1 MFLVRVAEGY
11 LVKYISIK
19 KHVVDPICFRTKKVS
34 RWTAKRKCN
43 WCELPHTY
51 LGYFYVPLQK
61 YKTTKFNGTKDLEVK
76 AYVKNGI
83 VPGTAYCAVC
93 LVIKLPGV

>member
-1 MFLVRVAEGY
+1 MSLILY
-11 LVKYISIK
+11 
-19 KHVVDPICFRTKKVS
+19 VS
-34 RWTAKRKCN
+34 
-43 WCELPHTY
+43 ELRRCPDEQPKENVTDVNCHTHI
-51 LGYFYVPLQK
+51 LDIYVPLQK

>member
-19 KHVVDPICFRTKKVS
+19 KNMSLILYVS
-34 RWTAKRKCN
+34 VLRRCPDEQPKENVTDVNC
-43 WCELPHTY
+43 HTHI
-51 LGYFYVPLQK
+51 LDIYVPLQK

-76 AYVKNGI
+76 AYVKME
-83 VPGTAYCAVC
+83 
-93 LVIKLPGV
+93 